1 MINLLMPVL
10 AKIDLPCNVHIRIT
24 VGFLVQ
30 YCNDLMASET
40 VKK

>member
-1 MINLLMPVL
+1 MINFLMSVL
-10 AKIDLPCNVHIRIT
+10 AKIDLSCHVYIRIII
-24 VGFLVQ
+24 GFLVQ